1 MDFCQLHHG
10 YTTLAGP
17 IVTIWQCMVVAVAM
31 HCNVAPE
38 RHLFV
43 KSNLWNG
50 ATTAVELDL
59 GCHAQTNPSLQIS
72 LSSSSLSQDQNHLE
86 REVKGETWGVVDYLF

>member
-1 MDFCQLHHG
+1 MSSWTIASCIMIAPPWQ
-10 YTTLAGP
+10 GP
-17 IVTIWQCMVVAVAM
+17 IVMAV
-31 HCNVAPE
+31 HGCSSCNVAE
-38 RHLFV
+38 RHLFI